1 MDEISSFGGIARSA
15 SYFLIVNV
23 QFICSDIPVTPAY
36 EIYISQLI
44 RYSRDCGSYQDFL
57 DREFC

>member
-1 MDEISSFGGIARSA
+1 MDKISSFWGIARSA

-23 QFICSDIPVTPAY
+23 QFICSDIPVAPAC
-36 EIYISQLI
+36 EVYISQLI
-44 RYSRDCGSYQDFL
+44 RYSRDCGSYQNFL